1 MPASTPLPMLQEVR
15 SFCELQGC
23 MALKELRLN
32 HNALA
37 ELPQSL
43 SACRQLRIVDLA
55 GNPIVTLKPIKA
67 SWHPSVMI
75 ESHDI
80 I

>member
-1 MPASTPLPMLQEVR
+1 MDV
-15 SFCELQGC
+15 QGC
-23 MALKELRLN
+23 TALKELRLN

-55 GNPIVTLKPIKA
+55 GNPIVSLKPIKA
-67 SWHPSVMI
+67 STHPPI
-75 ESHDI
+75 LL
-80 I
+80 